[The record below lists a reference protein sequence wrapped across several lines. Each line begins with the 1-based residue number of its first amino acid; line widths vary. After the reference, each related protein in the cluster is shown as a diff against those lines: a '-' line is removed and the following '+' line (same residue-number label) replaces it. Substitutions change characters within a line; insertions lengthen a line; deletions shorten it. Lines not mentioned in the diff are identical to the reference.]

1 MNYYQIGEQ
10 TMSIFKNMFSSAEK
24 VTVSAIGGLLSL
36 YSPVYVPILAL
47 AGIII
52 VDSLYECKANK
63 KQSKYH
69 NVIEQSR
76 RLYSKVFYKL
86 RDSIVAICGAFTI
99 ETFIITSASIPAV
112 EFVAGAIALV
122 EFFQL
127 LENLGKIH
135 PNWKIWGILQKIIE
149 KKGEQILDVSL
160 DKEFSDDTNNT
171 KHN

>member
-1 MNYYQIGEQ
+1 M
-10 TMSIFKNMFSSAEK
+10 
-24 VTVSAIGGLLSL
+24 
-36 YSPVYVPILAL
+36 
-47 AGIII
+47 
-52 VDSLYECKANK
+52 YECKANK
-63 KQSKYH
+63 KAKKYH
-69 NVIEQSR
+69 NVVEQSR
-76 RLYSKVFYKL
+76 RLYSKIFYKL

-99 ETFIITSASIPAV
+99 ETFIITSVSIPAV

>member
-47 AGIII
+47 SGIII
-52 VDSLYECKANK
+52 VNSMYECKANK
-63 KQSKYH
+63 KAKKYH
-69 NVIEQSR
+69 NVVEQSG
-76 RLYSKVFYKL
+76 RLYSKIFYKL

-99 ETFIITSASIPAV
+99 ETFIITSISIPAV

-122 EFFQL
+122 EFF
-127 LENLGKIH
+127 
-135 PNWKIWGILQKIIE
+135 
-149 KKGEQILDVSL
+149 
-160 DKEFSDDTNNT
+160 
-171 KHN
+171 

>member
-10 TMSIFKNMFSSAEK
+10 TMSIFKNMFSSVEK
-24 VTVSAIGGLLSL
+24 VTISTIGGLLSL

-47 AGIII
+47 SGIII
-52 VDSLYECKANK
+52 VDSMYECKANK
-63 KQSKYH
+63 KAKKYR
-69 NVIEQSR
+69 NVVEQSR
-76 RLYSKVFYKL
+76 RLYSKIFYKL

-99 ETFIITSASIPAV
+99 ETFIITSISIPAV

-127 LENLGKIH
+127 LENLGRMH
-135 PNWKIWGILQKIIE
+135 PNWKIWGLLQRVIK
-149 KKGEQILDVSL
+149 KKGEQFLDVSL
-160 DKEFSDDTNNT
+160 DKEFSDDTNT

>member
-10 TMSIFKNMFSSAEK
+10 TMSIFKNMFSSVEK
-24 VTVSAIGGLLSL
+24 VTISTIGGLLSL

-47 AGIII
+47 SGIII
-52 VDSLYECKANK
+52 VDSMYECKANK
-63 KQSKYH
+63 KTKKYH
-69 NVIEQSR
+69 NVVEQSR
-76 RLYSKVFYKL
+76 RLHSKIFYKL

-99 ETFIITSASIPAV
+99 ETFIITSISIPAV

-127 LENLGKIH
+127 LENLGRIH
-135 PNWKIWGILQKIIE
+135 PNWKIWGLLQRVIK
-149 KKGEQILDVSL
+149 KKGEQFLDVSL
-160 DKEFSDDTNNT
+160 DKEFSDDTNT

>member
-10 TMSIFKNMFSSAEK
+10 TMSIFKNMFSSVEK
-24 VTVSAIGGLLSL
+24 VTISTIGGLLSL

-47 AGIII
+47 SGIII
-52 VDSLYECKANK
+52 VDSMYEYKANK
-63 KQSKYH
+63 KAKKYH
-69 NVIEQSR
+69 NVVEQSR
-76 RLYSKVFYKL
+76 RLYSKIFYKL

-99 ETFIITSASIPAV
+99 ETFIITSISIPAV

-127 LENLGKIH
+127 LENLGRIH
-135 PNWKIWGILQKIIE
+135 PNWKIWGLLQRVIK
-149 KKGEQILDVSL
+149 KKGEQFLDVSL
-160 DKEFSDDTNNT
+160 DKEFSDDTNT

>member
-1 MNYYQIGEQ
+1 
-10 TMSIFKNMFSSAEK
+10 MSIFKNMFSSAEK

-63 KQSKYH
+63 KQSKYR
-69 NVIEQSR
+69 NAIGQSR
-76 RLYSKVFYKL
+76 RLYSKIFYKL

-99 ETFIITSASIPAV
+99 ETFIITSVSIPAV

>member
-10 TMSIFKNMFSSAEK
+10 TMSIFKNMFSSVEK
-24 VTVSAIGGLLSL
+24 VTISTIGGLLSL

-47 AGIII
+47 SGIII
-52 VDSLYECKANK
+52 VDSMYECKASK
-63 KQSKYH
+63 KAKKYH
-69 NVIEQSR
+69 NVVEQSR
-76 RLYSKVFYKL
+76 RLYSKIFYKL

-99 ETFIITSASIPAV
+99 ETFIITSISIPAV

-127 LENLGKIH
+127 LENLGRIH
-135 PNWKIWGILQKIIE
+135 PNWKIWGLLQRVIK
-149 KKGEQILDVSL
+149 KKGEQFLDVSL
-160 DKEFSDDTNNT
+160 DKEFSDDTNT

>member
-10 TMSIFKNMFSSAEK
+10 IMSTFKNMFSSAEK

-63 KQSKYH
+63 KQNKYR

-76 RLYSKVFYKL
+76 RLYSKIFYKL

-99 ETFIITSASIPAV
+99 ETFIITSVSIPAV

>member
-10 TMSIFKNMFSSAEK
+10 TMSIFKNMFGSVEK
-24 VTVSAIGGLLSL
+24 VTISTIGGLLSL

-47 AGIII
+47 SGIII
-52 VDSLYECKANK
+52 VDSMYEYKANK
-63 KQSKYH
+63 KAKKYH
-69 NVIEQSR
+69 NVVEQSM
-76 RLYSKVFYKL
+76 RLYSKIFYKL

-99 ETFIITSASIPAV
+99 ETFIITSISIPAV

-127 LENLGKIH
+127 LENLGRIH
-135 PNWKIWGILQKIIE
+135 PNWKTWGLLQRVIK
-149 KKGEQILDVSL
+149 KKGEQFLDVSL
-160 DKEFSDDTNNT
+160 DKEFSDDTNT

>member
-10 TMSIFKNMFSSAEK
+10 TMSIFKNMFSSVEK
-24 VTVSAIGGLLSL
+24 VTVSTIGGLLSL

-47 AGIII
+47 SGITI
-52 VDSLYECKANK
+52 VDSIYECKANK
-63 KQSKYH
+63 KAKKYR
-69 NVIEQSR
+69 NVVEQSR
-76 RLYSKVFYKL
+76 RLYSKIFYKL

-99 ETFIITSASIPAV
+99 ETFIITSISIPAV

-127 LENLGKIH
+127 LENLGRIH
-135 PNWKIWGILQKIIE
+135 PNWKIWGLLQRVIK
-149 KKGEQILDVSL
+149 KKGEQFLDVSL
-160 DKEFSDDTNNT
+160 DKEFSDDTNT

>member
-10 TMSIFKNMFSSAEK
+10 TMSIFKNMFSSVEK
-24 VTVSAIGGLLSL
+24 VTISTIGGLLSL

-47 AGIII
+47 SGIII
-52 VDSLYECKANK
+52 VDSMYECKANK
-63 KQSKYH
+63 KAKKYH
-69 NVIEQSR
+69 NVVEQSR
-76 RLYSKVFYKL
+76 RLYSKIFYRL

-99 ETFIITSASIPAV
+99 ETFIITSISIPAV

-127 LENLGKIH
+127 LENLGRIH
-135 PNWKIWGILQKIIE
+135 HNWKIWGLLQRVIK
-149 KKGEQILDVSL
+149 KKGEQFLDVSL
-160 DKEFSDDTNNT
+160 DKEFSDDTNT

>member
-10 TMSIFKNMFSSAEK
+10 TMSIFKNMFSSVEK
-24 VTVSAIGGLLSL
+24 VTISTIGGLLSL

-47 AGIII
+47 SGIII
-52 VDSLYECKANK
+52 VDSMYECKANK
-63 KQSKYH
+63 KAKKYY
-69 NVIEQSR
+69 NVVEQSR
-76 RLYSKVFYKL
+76 RLYSKIFYKL

-99 ETFIITSASIPAV
+99 ETFIITSISIPAV

-127 LENLGKIH
+127 LENLGRIH
-135 PNWKIWGILQKIIE
+135 PNWKIWGLLQRVIK
-149 KKGEQILDVSL
+149 KKGEQFLDVSL
-160 DKEFSDDTNNT
+160 DKEFSDDTNT

>member
-1 MNYYQIGEQ
+1 M
-10 TMSIFKNMFSSAEK
+10 
-24 VTVSAIGGLLSL
+24 
-36 YSPVYVPILAL
+36 
-47 AGIII
+47 
-52 VDSLYECKANK
+52 YECKANK
-63 KQSKYH
+63 KAEKYH
-69 NVIEQSR
+69 NVVKQSR
-76 RLYSKVFYKL
+76 RLYSKIFYKL

-99 ETFIITSASIPAV
+99 ETFIITSISIPAV

-135 PNWKIWGILQKIIE
+135 PNWKIWGILQKIIK

>member
-10 TMSIFKNMFSSAEK
+10 TMSIFKNMFSSTEK

-63 KQSKYH
+63 KQSKYC
-69 NVIEQSR
+69 NVIRQSR
-76 RLYSKVFYKL
+76 RLYSKIFYKL

-99 ETFIITSASIPAV
+99 ETFIITSVSIPAV

-135 PNWKIWGILQKIIE
+135 PNWKIWGILQKIIK

>member
-10 TMSIFKNMFSSAEK
+10 TMSIFKNMFSSVEK
-24 VTVSAIGGLLSL
+24 VTISTIGGLLSL

-47 AGIII
+47 SGIII
-52 VDSLYECKANK
+52 VDSMYECKANK
-63 KQSKYH
+63 KAKKYR
-69 NVIEQSR
+69 NVVEQSR
-76 RLYSKVFYKL
+76 RLYSKIFYKL

-99 ETFIITSASIPAV
+99 ETFIITSISIPAV

-127 LENLGKIH
+127 LENLGRMH
-135 PNWKIWGILQKIIE
+135 PNWKIYGLLQRVIK
-149 KKGEQILDVSL
+149 KKGEQFLDVSL
-160 DKEFSDDTNNT
+160 DKEFSDDTNT

>member
-10 TMSIFKNMFSSAEK
+10 TMSIFKNMFSSVEK
-24 VTVSAIGGLLSL
+24 VTISTIGGLLSL

-47 AGIII
+47 SGIII
-52 VDSLYECKANK
+52 VDSMYECKANK
-63 KQSKYH
+63 KAKKYH
-69 NVIEQSR
+69 SVVEQSR
-76 RLYSKVFYKL
+76 RLYSKIFYKL

-99 ETFIITSASIPAV
+99 ETFIITSISIPAV

-127 LENLGKIH
+127 LENLGRIH
-135 PNWKIWGILQKIIE
+135 PNWKIWGLLQRVIK
-149 KKGEQILDVSL
+149 KKGEQFLDVSL
-160 DKEFSDDTNNT
+160 DKEFSDDANT

>member
-10 TMSIFKNMFSSAEK
+10 TMSIFKNMFSSVEK
-24 VTVSAIGGLLSL
+24 VTISTIGGLLSL

-47 AGIII
+47 SGIII
-52 VDSLYECKANK
+52 VDSMYECKANK
-63 KQSKYH
+63 KAKKYR
-69 NVIEQSR
+69 NVVERSR
-76 RLYSKVFYKL
+76 RLYSKIFYKL

-99 ETFIITSASIPAV
+99 ETFIITSISIPAV

-127 LENLGKIH
+127 LENLGRIH
-135 PNWKIWGILQKIIE
+135 PNWKIWGLLQRVIK
-149 KKGEQILDVSL
+149 KKGEQFLDVSL
-160 DKEFSDDTNNT
+160 DKEFSDDTNT

>member
-10 TMSIFKNMFSSAEK
+10 TMSIFKNMFSSVEK
-24 VTVSAIGGLLSL
+24 VTISTIGGLLSL

-47 AGIII
+47 SGIII
-52 VDSLYECKANK
+52 VDSVYECKANK
-63 KQSKYH
+63 KAKKYR
-69 NVIEQSR
+69 NVVEQSR
-76 RLYSKVFYKL
+76 RLYSKIFYKL

-99 ETFIITSASIPAV
+99 ETFIITSISIPAV

-127 LENLGKIH
+127 LENLGRIH
-135 PNWKIWGILQKIIE
+135 PNWKIWGLLQRVIK
-149 KKGEQILDVSL
+149 KKGEQFLDVSL
-160 DKEFSDDTNNT
+160 DKEFSDDTNT

>member
-63 KQSKYH
+63 KQSKYRK
-69 NVIEQSR
+69 VIGQSR
-76 RLYSKVFYKL
+76 RLYSKIFYKL

-99 ETFIITSASIPAV
+99 ETFIITSVSIPAV

-135 PNWKIWGILQKIIE
+135 PNWKIWGILQKIIK

>member
-10 TMSIFKNMFSSAEK
+10 TMSIFKNMFSSVEK
-24 VTVSAIGGLLSL
+24 VTISTIGGLLSL

-47 AGIII
+47 SGIII
-52 VDSLYECKANK
+52 VDSMYECKANK
-63 KQSKYH
+63 KAKKYH
-69 NVIEQSR
+69 SVVEQSR
-76 RLYSKVFYKL
+76 RLYSKIFYKL

-99 ETFIITSASIPAV
+99 ETFIITSISIPAV

-127 LENLGKIH
+127 LENLGRIH
-135 PNWKIWGILQKIIE
+135 PNWKIWGLLQRVI
-149 KKGEQILDVSL
+149 KKEGEQFLDVSL
-160 DKEFSDDTNNT
+160 DKEFSDDTNT

>member
-63 KQSKYH
+63 KQSEYR
-69 NVIEQSR
+69 NVIGQSK
-76 RLYSKVFYKL
+76 RLYSKIFYKL

-99 ETFIITSASIPAV
+99 ETFIITSVSIPAV

>member
-10 TMSIFKNMFSSAEK
+10 TMSIFKNMFSSVEK
-24 VTVSAIGGLLSL
+24 VTISTIGGLLSL

-47 AGIII
+47 SGIII
-52 VDSLYECKANK
+52 VDSMYECKANK
-63 KQSKYH
+63 KAKKYR
-69 NVIEQSR
+69 NVVEQSR
-76 RLYSKVFYKL
+76 RLYSKIFYKL

-99 ETFIITSASIPAV
+99 ETFIITSISIPAV

-127 LENLGKIH
+127 LENLGRIH
-135 PNWKIWGILQKIIE
+135 PNWKIWGLLQRVIK
-149 KKGEQILDVSL
+149 KKGEQFLDVSL
-160 DKEFSDDTNNT
+160 DKEFSDDTNT

>member
-10 TMSIFKNMFSSAEK
+10 TMSIFKNMFSSVEK
-24 VTVSAIGGLLSL
+24 VTISTIGGLLSL

-47 AGIII
+47 SGIII
-52 VDSLYECKANK
+52 VDSMYEFKANK
-63 KQSKYH
+63 KAKKYH
-69 NVIEQSR
+69 NVVERSR
-76 RLYSKVFYKL
+76 RLCSKIFYKL

-99 ETFIITSASIPAV
+99 ETFIITSISIPAV

-135 PNWKIWGILQKIIE
+135 SNWKIWGILQKII
-149 KKGEQILDVSL
+149 KKEGE
-160 DKEFSDDTNNT
+160 
-171 KHN
+171 

>member
-10 TMSIFKNMFSSAEK
+10 TMSIFKNMFSSVEK
-24 VTVSAIGGLLSL
+24 VTISTIGGLLSL

-47 AGIII
+47 SGIII
-52 VDSLYECKANK
+52 VDSMYECKANK
-63 KQSKYH
+63 KVKKYH
-69 NVIEQSR
+69 NVVEQSR
-76 RLYSKVFYKL
+76 RLYSKIFYKL

-99 ETFIITSASIPAV
+99 ETFIITSISIPAV

-127 LENLGKIH
+127 LENLGRIH
-135 PNWKIWGILQKIIE
+135 PNWKIWGLLQRVIK
-149 KKGEQILDVSL
+149 KKGEQFLDVSL
-160 DKEFSDDTNNT
+160 DKEFSDDTNT